1 MEIIRTVQGMQEY
14 SENRRTGKQRIG
26 LAPTMGY
33 LHRGHLSLV
42 RMAKE
47 QAEVVVMSIF
57 VNPTQ
62 FGPDEDLTSYP
73 RSFEKDCQAA
83 ESAGVDAIFAP
94 EADEIYRKGFQ
105 TYVSLKDL
113 PAHLCGLS
121 RPIHFRGVAT
131 VVAKLFN
138 CVRPH
143 VAVFGQKDY
152 QQLLVIR
159 RMALDLN
166 FDIEIIGAPILRE
179 PDGLAMSSRNV
190 YLTES
195 QRKSAR
201 ALNQALE
208 RARALVHSGITDAE
222 QVIREAAEFIQSHPE
237 TEIDYIAITDP
248 ETLDDM
254 TTIDRTAL
262 MALAVRV
269 GKARLIDNRMIGE

>member
-1 MEIIRTVQGMQEY
+1 MEIIRTVQEMQRY
-14 SENRRTGKQRIG
+14 SENRRIQKKRIG
-26 LAPTMGY
+26 LVPTMGF
-33 LHRGHLSLV
+33 LHQGHLSLV
-42 RMAKE
+42 RMAKDRSD
-47 QAEVVVMSIF
+47 VVVMSIF

-62 FGPDEDLTSYP
+62 FGPDEDLTNYP
-73 RSFEKDCQAA
+73 RSFEEDCQAA
-83 ESAGVDAIFAP
+83 GTEGVDVVFAP
-94 EADEIYRKGFQ
+94 DADEIYPKGFQ
-105 TYVSLKDL
+105 TYISLKDL

-159 RMALDLN
+159 RMALDLD
-166 FDIEIIGAPILRE
+166 FDTEIIGAPIVRE

-190 YLTES
+190 YLTPS

-208 RARALVHSGITDAE
+208 RARALVQSGVTDSE
-222 QVIREAAEFIQSHPE
+222 QVIQEAAEFILSHPE
-237 TEIDYIAITDP
+237 TDIDYIAITDP
-248 ETLDDM
+248 VTLDDM
-254 TTIDRTAL
+254 TTIDRPAL
-262 MALAVRV
+262 IALAVRV